1 MLQMVFA
8 QVAGPLTW
16 SIVAL
21 RNSLVLHSLDKA
33 SCQTFPLILKTY
45 LDSSACC
52 ANALFMPSFS
62 IWFSKTQG
70 LCLQTSDPTPGRIA
84 ALLVLQLLYKC
95 LEARCYCKAPD
106 CNPTAVKPSQALAM
120 LQITSLF
127 MHISPAL
134 VCWAWR
140 WYPDPTKVRFDK
152 MSAEQL
158 KAYNTAS
165 WWDIGVLSMGTY
177 MIWVVLY
184 YLKVRISYSWQ
195 R

>member
-1 MLQMVFA
+1 
-8 QVAGPLTW
+8 
-16 SIVAL
+16 
-21 RNSLVLHSLDKA
+21 
-33 SCQTFPLILKTY
+33 
-45 LDSSACC
+45 
-52 ANALFMPSFS
+52 
-62 IWFSKTQG
+62 
-70 LCLQTSDPTPGRIA
+70 
-84 ALLVLQLLYKC
+84 
-95 LEARCYCKAPD
+95 
-106 CNPTAVKPSQALAM
+106 
-120 LQITSLF
+120 

-184 YLKVRISYSWQ
+184 YLKVCRPPGRKQYCSCFSAHIAFAEHDLTCLNCLS
-195 R
+195 